1 MMFDPDTQGALD
13 ATRAKLMKVQSL
25 LLEVCEIASDD
36 VVGDYLAEAFGDWQS
51 EIQHSL
57 DEVAY
62 VFGAA
67 ATDKYNEWK
76 ETQ

>member
-1 MMFDPDTQGALD
+1 MFDPDTQGALD
-13 ATRAKLMKVQSL
+13 ATRAKLLQVQSL

-36 VVGDYLAEAFGDWQS
+36 AVGDYLAEAFGDWQS

-57 DEVAY
+57 DEVAV

-67 ATDKYNEWK
+67 ATDKYDDWL

>member
-1 MMFDPDTQGALD
+1 MFDPDTQGALD
-13 ATRAKLMKVQSL
+13 ATRAKLLQVQSL

-51 EIQHSL
+51 EIRHSL

-67 ATDKYNEWK
+67 ASYKYDDWK